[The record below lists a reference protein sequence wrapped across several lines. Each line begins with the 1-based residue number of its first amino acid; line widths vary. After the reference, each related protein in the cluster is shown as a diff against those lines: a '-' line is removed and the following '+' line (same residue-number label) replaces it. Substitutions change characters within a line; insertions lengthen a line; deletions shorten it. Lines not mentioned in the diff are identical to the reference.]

1 MRHATFAAA
10 LLLAA
15 CTDRSA
21 NTQVSANDPQP
32 NEPQPVS
39 ALPNPENQ
47 LTPNANGTRTL
58 HLEGNDSA
66 TFVGGNLVE
75 INRAP

>member
-1 MRHATFAAA
+1 MRYATIAAA

-15 CTDRSA
+15 CADQDA
-21 NTQVSANDPQP
+21 NSQVSANDA
-32 NEPQPVS
+32 EPFARPVS
-39 ALPNPENQ
+39 ELPSPENQ
-47 LTPNANGTRTL
+47 LTANANGTRTL
-58 HLEGNDSA
+58 HLGGNDTA